1 MTSSFPS
8 LTIMMVSRT
17 LTLIGTR
24 VGQRTETTLWCHV
37 IFITNHKIVMQ
48 SKLKCSHVEFR
59 MLNINL
65 QMTDNEDHL
74 VLMSVSC
81 NAQNYWWPHV
91 ALNFQYGNNS
101 LSSKSAQIDF
111 IISVNLLHDWT
122 DKSQFQPLKLCSVP
136 APCLPARHKLSNFLH
151 SLFLLHPN
159 VMSWFT
165 L

>member
-1 MTSSFPS
+1 MTSSFSS

-17 LTLIGTR
+17 LNLIGTR

-37 IFITNHKIVMQ
+37 LFIMNHKIVMQ

-81 NAQNYWWPHV
+81 NAQNY
-91 ALNFQYGNNS
+91 
-101 LSSKSAQIDF
+101 
-111 IISVNLLHDWT
+111 
-122 DKSQFQPLKLCSVP
+122 
-136 APCLPARHKLSNFLH
+136 
-151 SLFLLHPN
+151 
-159 VMSWFT
+159 
-165 L
+165 